1 VFTWLYLAWAIVP
14 VVIAIGFSF
23 NAGRSRSVWQGFSFE
38 WWIGHPDLSLLH
50 DPTLT
55 SAIRQSLILAVA
67 TMAIATPIGIALA
80 LGLARWRGR
89 GAGSA
94 NFLMLLPLATP
105 EIVLVTGIF
114 FTLVFLYPF
123 PNPGTF
129 GQIVG
134 HVTWSIPYVVVVLRG
149 RIFGI
154 GSELEEAAMDLGAP
168 PLDALRRVMLPVL
181 APAIFAAFMIVFAL
195 SIDDFVTS
203 QFLATVRDRDPDA
216 RDLPR
221 CDRSRIRGHARTRQ
235 ATGSSGG
242 GFGRRGLPDLGAY
255 RRTGRSLNK
264 WPQSM
269 HFMFRRAPGP
279 ACVNGCVC
287 ADPHEGH
294 TGRSGGRGGR
304 SARSTEVT
312 HQVSRSPCFERRSLV
327 AHRLGRVMQGPE

>member
-1 VFTWLYLAWAIVP
+1 MSVVGNLLANPWRKHRFLAVFTWLYIIWAIVP

-23 NAGRSRSVWQGFSFE
+23 NAGRSRSVWQGFSLE
-38 WWIGHPDLSLLH
+38 WWIGQPDLSLLH

-89 GAGSA
+89 GSGSA
-94 NFLMLLPLATP
+94 NFLMLLPLVTP
-105 EIVLVTGIF
+105 EIVLATGIF

-154 GSELEEAAMDLGAP
+154 GTELEEAAMDLGAP

-203 QFLATVRDRDPDA
+203 QFLAT
-216 RDLPR
+216 DLNTQTVPML
-221 CDRSRIRGHARTRQ
+221 IY
-235 ATGSSGG
+235 SSGRTAPNPALNATATLMLVISLAAIG
-242 GFGRRGLPDLGAY
+242 LGFGG
-255 RRTGRSLNK
+255 
-264 WPQSM
+264 M
-269 HFMFRRAPGP
+269 RAL
-279 ACVNGCVC
+279 
-287 ADPHEGH
+287 
-294 TGRSGGRGGR
+294 
-304 SARSTEVT
+304 AR
-312 HQVSRSPCFERRSLV
+312 
-327 AHRLGRVMQGPE
+327 RLGVQAEGSDVAGFRI

>member
-1 VFTWLYLAWAIVP
+1 MSVVGNLLANPWRKHRFLAVFTWLYLAWAIVP

-23 NAGRSRSVWQGFSFE
+23 NAGRSRSVWQGFSLE
-38 WWIGHPDLSLLH
+38 WWIGHPDLSVLH

-55 SAIRQSLILAVA
+55 SAIRQSLLLAVA

-89 GAGSA
+89 GSGAA
-94 NFLMLLPLATP
+94 NFLMLLPLVTP
-105 EIVLVTGIF
+105 EIVLATGIF

-203 QFLATVRDRDPDA
+203 QFLAT
-216 RDLPR
+216 DLNTQTVPML
-221 CDRSRIRGHARTRQ
+221 IY
-235 ATGSSGG
+235 SSGRTAPNPALNATATLMLVISLAAIG
-242 GFGRRGLPDLGAY
+242 LGFGG
-255 RRTGRSLNK
+255 
-264 WPQSM
+264 M
-269 HFMFRRAPGP
+269 RAL
-279 ACVNGCVC
+279 
-287 ADPHEGH
+287 
-294 TGRSGGRGGR
+294 
-304 SARSTEVT
+304 AR
-312 HQVSRSPCFERRSLV
+312 
-327 AHRLGRVMQGPE
+327 RLGVQEEGSEVAGFRI

>member
-1 VFTWLYLAWAIVP
+1 MSVVGNLLANPWRKHRFLAVFTWLYLAWAIVP

-23 NAGRSRSVWQGFSFE
+23 NAGRSRSVWQGFSLE
-38 WWIGHPDLSLLH
+38 WWIGHPDLSVLH

-55 SAIRQSLILAVA
+55 SAIRQSLLLAVA

-89 GAGSA
+89 GSGSA
-94 NFLMLLPLATP
+94 NFLMLLPLVTP
-105 EIVLVTGIF
+105 EIVLATGIF

-203 QFLATVRDRDPDA
+203 QFLAT
-216 RDLPR
+216 DLNTQTVPML
-221 CDRSRIRGHARTRQ
+221 IY
-235 ATGSSGG
+235 SSGRTAPNPALNATATLMLVISLAAIG
-242 GFGRRGLPDLGAY
+242 LGFGG
-255 RRTGRSLNK
+255 
-264 WPQSM
+264 M
-269 HFMFRRAPGP
+269 RAL
-279 ACVNGCVC
+279 
-287 ADPHEGH
+287 
-294 TGRSGGRGGR
+294 
-304 SARSTEVT
+304 AR
-312 HQVSRSPCFERRSLV
+312 
-327 AHRLGRVMQGPE
+327 RLGVQEEGSEVAGFRI